1 MRKKD
6 IKKKIIELTI
16 KLIKYMEVPDKVK
29 AKRTLIKIWLK
40 LNDNWGFQFDYEEFT
55 FRELHQSQKEFLTTL
70 FEAIRLFDLKLYN
83 QALKQSREVDLE
95 AIIDYLME
103 YVRN

>member
-16 KLIKYMEVPDKVK
+16 KLIKYMEVPDIVK

-40 LNDNWGFQFDYEEFT
+40 LNDNWGYQFDYEEFT
-55 FRELHQSQKEFLTTL
+55 FRELHTTQQQFLITL

-83 QALKQSREVDLE
+83 KALKQAREVDLE
-95 AIIDYLME
+95 AIIDYLIE
-103 YVRN
+103 LDY